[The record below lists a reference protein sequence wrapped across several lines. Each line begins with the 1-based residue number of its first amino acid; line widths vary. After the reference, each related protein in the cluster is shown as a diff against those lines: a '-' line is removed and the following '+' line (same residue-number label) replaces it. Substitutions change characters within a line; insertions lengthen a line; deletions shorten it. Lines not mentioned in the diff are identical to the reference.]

1 MAVNNNSR
9 LASFAPVRA
18 GPKYKDIIKFRNQ
31 EEQDKLDKSSEFM
44 ANVVKAPVDLA
55 GDVLAR
61 TVAPIA
67 SQFYNENSMKS
78 GNEKFEN
85 NKLIESHLGLLPNE
99 RPSEQQ
105 IRKAEQEIGL
115 MYQPLSFKEGWS
127 SLFGFLDQ
135 GVQAG
140 KKVREGSRTTDLPK
154 WDSFSLLALPL
165 EAWIGGFAAK
175 GVQAAPEYINAVKNI
190 QKSIGP
196 KSKIGQIVN
205 NPDLVEKHFDDL
217 QIIKKYTSG
226 APVNTKLVDE
236 GRLTLAPEKGDGGG
250 GSKDTSL
257 SAGRIKFQLA
267 SADSTQKRI
276 EDTIQR
282 YIDTGEPPP
291 GLNNIKEFSK
301 KQFYDYVQ
309 NQYPTTRPFKF
320 SREEAEKVLLKN
332 LKPGVVYG
340 EVNEVLKNLEYRPN
354 MAELARD
361 LGRSKD
367 TVQSVVAKW
376 ESINGKLKVPKAAFK
391 EQAFITKWARENPD
405 FNLTKT
411 RTPTTTKP
419 GDRSELLLLEGFLRS
434 SNARDFSKS
443 SSMNREEFAEFY
455 MNDFKTKFPNWK
467 KTFAKDL
474 KGIKRLE
481 DQRVFAQRK
490 INDMLKQYKEN
501 YPEQFKGVT
510 LEGKGKTMDFT
521 LNVSHDFPLRMDDPI
536 PGVGGFVS
544 SMRLNF
550 GKTNVDTQ
558 RQIEIKLVNLKRD
571 VESGK
576 TSMEDAR
583 EIISKFDKINQRTG
597 ALTNITI
604 KNPKYKDDVYE
615 DFQVGAIDKPGVQ
628 TIIEA
633 ARREFEK
640 IAKGPKP
647 QIQKEGDLQRGF
659 IKRRIPMPR
668 QRGRGAAYQDK
679 LRTKAEGGE
688 IRGYAEGDQ
697 VMSEENQE
705 PSSPNNESMLS
716 KVGNFFIPQVE
727 AAGLKGFFKPVFDW
741 AMVGNPPK
749 TVTNIQK
756 SQQKVLANPRLASKT
771 EPRFNVYGPEGQ
783 KVFQAKTYD
792 EANEKALQLGNIE
805 NSTFRVEQ
813 VEVPVKVKKKK
824 TGTQLTVTMTPD
836 SVVGSGTNRLYYSR
850 LSQALNSPTGNLT
863 IKGQDVSRDSIAM
876 PAKEWQ
882 DYFRSIGIK
891 ESELQD
897 SYIRQYL
904 NKKGGFNNKTQQ
916 FTLDAPITYDE
927 IAELAGS
934 SPSNFI
940 QSSKYGDY
948 AQNLKYGNSGR
959 HVNYINGSREERVL
973 WIDSQDIRGDVGY
986 LPDEVRR
993 YENHSSMRQ
1002 VTDDFDFN
1010 VKNKLGGEPYVIGW
1024 SLNSNRLGTAATGK
1038 KIVVNTADEIQS
1050 DFLQK
1055 AASLKS
1061 QLKKDL
1067 QSLTEI
1073 ETQRPDVLKE
1083 TQERLENIFRPMPAT
1098 LSEIQGEIEML
1109 KKADEVFENISK
1121 MDLDRMTPTMFKML
1135 DQASEIRD
1143 TALKNINNRIDSI
1156 DPSQLFPNIPF
1167 KNQKNW
1173 VDALIKNDVYEAAKK
1188 RFYFDENNALQ
1199 INKNA
1204 PSHYT
1209 VAPAKAVKA
1218 ANPTRGIKLDPTD
1231 PNRSGKHVAYDMQYG
1246 GPKAVDH
1253 TGAHFTSNSEE
1264 SLRRIAKMKNS
1275 ELSIGTVDFGDA
1287 GEKVETFLLE
1297 LTPDM
1302 LTPYPQYFKDGGVV
1316 QKKNV
1321 YNPLLSI
1328 NDVLRPIGVY

>member
-9 LASFAPVRA
+9 LASFQLGGGFGKYRQNLEDKRTPRAEGELAPVEKLNKATSEFLGKGLSKVYSAVTPEEDTLNEIEKNKQIRELQIAQALKGTQFEDYIGQGDLPSAVMQNPVVAQRLKDLGFKRQDFKEGMSRTGQFMYGEQRQAFEKLAA
-18 GPKYKDIIKFRNQ
+18 G
-31 EEQDKLDKSSEFM
+31 EELTSQDKL
-44 ANVVKAPVDLA
+44 A
-55 GDVLAR
+55 
-61 TVAPIA
+61 I
-67 SQFYNENSMKS
+67 
-78 GNEKFEN
+78 
-85 NKLIESHLGLLPNE
+85 
-99 RPSEQQ
+99 
-105 IRKAEQEIGL
+105 
-115 MYQPLSFKEGWS
+115 
-127 SLFGFLDQ
+127 
-135 GVQAG
+135 
-140 KKVREGSRTTDLPK
+140 
-154 WDSFSLLALPL
+154 
-165 EAWIGGFAAK
+165 
-175 GVQAAPEYINAVKNI
+175 
-190 QKSIGP
+190 
-196 KSKIGQIVN
+196 
-205 NPDLVEKHFDDL
+205 
-217 QIIKKYTSG
+217 
-226 APVNTKLVDE
+226 
-236 GRLTLAPEKGDGGG
+236 TLAPLDLFDVIAPGIIAKVSKFGFTKASKIEDVLKDPRLADDLEIQRIGGLLLERPTAPGMPSGQILQKAEDGAGG

-267 SADSTQKRI
+267 SANKTQKKI

-282 YIDTGEPPP
+282 YIDTGESPP

-301 KQFYDYVQ
+301 KQFYDYVD
-309 NQYPTTRPFKF
+309 NKYSTTRPFKF
-320 SREEAEKVLLKN
+320 SREEAEKVLLKQT
-332 LKPGVVYG
+332 KPGVVYG
-340 EVNEVLKNLEYRPN
+340 EVSEALKNLENRPN
-354 MAELARD
+354 MAELARE
-361 LGRSKD
+361 LGRDKA
-367 TVQSVVAKW
+367 TVQAAVAKW

-391 EQAFITKWARENPD
+391 EQTFITKWARENPD

-434 SNARDFSKS
+434 SNARDFSKT
-443 SSMNREEFAEFY
+443 SSMNREEFAEFF

-521 LNVSHDFPLRMDDPI
+521 LNVSHDFALRMDDPI

-597 ALTNITI
+597 SLTNITI
-604 KNPKYKDDVYE
+604 KNPEYKNVYE
-615 DFQVGAIDKPGVQ
+615 DFEVGAIDKPGVQ

-659 IKRRIPMPR
+659 IKRRIPIPR

-705 PSSPNNESMLS
+705 PSSPNNDSMLS
-716 KVGNFFIPQVE
+716 KVGNFFIPKAE
-727 AAGLKGFFKPVFDW
+727 ASTLKPLFKPIFDW
-741 AMVGNPPK
+741 MMVGNAPK

-756 SQQKVLANPRLASKT
+756 SQQKVLAGPPTLEKRYNIIS
-771 EPRFNVYGPEGQ
+771 PEGQ
-783 KVFQAKTYD
+783 KVYQSKSMDDAD
-792 EANEKALQLGNIE
+792 QKALVLGDQE
-805 NSTFRVEQ
+805 GLTFRVEEI
-813 VEVPVKVKKKK
+813 EVPVKVKKKK

-836 SVVGSGTNRLYYSR
+836 VVVGSGTNRLYYSK
-850 LSQALNSPTGNLT
+850 LMQAMNSPTGNLT
-863 IKGQDVSRDSIAM
+863 IKGQNVARDTVAL

-882 DYFRSIGIK
+882 DYFRSIGVR

-904 NKKGGFNNKTQQ
+904 NKKGGFNNETQQ
-916 FTLDAPITYDE
+916 FTINTPITYDE
-927 IAELAGS
+927 IADLAGN
-934 SPSNFI
+934 SPTNFI

-948 AQNLKYGNSGR
+948 AGNLKYGNSGR
-959 HVNYINGSREERVL
+959 YENYINGSREERVL
-973 WIDSQDIRGDVGY
+973 WVDSADIRGDIGG
-986 LPDEVRR
+986 LPRDIRN
-993 YENHSSMRQ
+993 YEGHSNMRQ
-1002 VTDDFDFN
+1002 VTDDIDFDI
-1010 VKNKLGGEPYVIGW
+1010 KNKLAQGGEPYVIGW
-1024 SLNSNRLGTAATGK
+1024 SLNSNRLGTSATGK
-1038 KIVVNTADEIQS
+1038 KIIVNTADEIQS

-1073 ETQRPDVLKE
+1073 ETPRPDLLKE
-1083 TQERLENIFRPMPAT
+1083 TQARLQNIFRPMPAT
-1098 LSEIQGEIEML
+1098 AFEIAEQLENL
-1109 KKADEVFENISK
+1109 KKANEIFQNVAKMEIDRVNPGIFSSLKTASKLRDEALAAINQKIDDVDMNK
-1121 MDLDRMTPTMFKML
+1121 M
-1135 DQASEIRD
+1135 
-1143 TALKNINNRIDSI
+1143 
-1156 DPSQLFPNIPF
+1156 FPNIPL
-1167 KNQKNW
+1167 KNQKDW
-1173 VDALIKNDVYEAAKK
+1173 VDALIKNDVYEAARK
-1188 RFYFDENNALQ
+1188 RFYFDENGALQ
-1199 INKNA
+1199 TNKEA

-1209 VAPAKAVKA
+1209 VAPSKAVKA
-1218 ANPTRGIKLDPTD
+1218 SNPGVGIKLDPTD
-1231 PNRSGKHVAYDMQYG
+1231 PNRSGKAVAYDMQYG

-1275 ELSIGTVDFGDA
+1275 ELSIGTVDFGTA

-1302 LTPYPQYFKDGGVV
+1302 LTPYPTYFKDGGVV